1 MENKKKQNLEEEEQY
16 FSLRDFLTQC
26 LAKWSWFVASFIIFV
41 GFGYFYTA
49 KQEPVYRRTLSVLV
63 KDQSAGG
70 AAEISNAFASMGLVS
85 SNTNVNNELLTVTS
99 PSIMAE
105 VVTRLKLVYN
115 YNKEGG
121 MHPTTLYGTNNPVE
135 TTMPDMDPELACG
148 YVAEIQPNGSAVLK
162 DFWKV
167 SADGKVEKIEK
178 EVKARLGFDMIKTPI
193 GRITLQPNG
202 TFAGQIKEPIKLNI
216 SRDGLSNAI
225 ADYATRLKGDL
236 ADRDAEVIDLTIEDV
251 SIERATTILNT
262 VIEVYNEN
270 WVSDKNK
277 MAIAT
282 SDFISERLDVIQRE
296 LGSVDDEI
304 SDFKARHKVPD
315 IEMTVGNTLKK
326 SEQMDME
333 LILANNELAMTE
345 YVRDYMQNPKN
356 AGKVIPAN
364 VGLKDTYINQAVAS
378 YNTMLLQYQSLA
390 ANSSSSNPM
399 IKDMENQLHT
409 QREAVYTALVSS
421 IGAQKA
427 NVASLNR
434 AIGNTDSELSTA
446 PTQAKQ
452 LLSIERQQKV
462 KEELY
467 LYLLQKREENELSQT
482 FTAYNTRIIT
492 PPYGPLAPVA
502 PKKGLIL
509 VICAFLGL
517 GIPAVVLYLIEA
529 TNTKVRSRKDLDS
542 LQVPF
547 AGEIP
552 MIGRRRWWKQ
562 LLKSRKKRLAEKE
575 APKPVVVEGKRD
587 VPNEAFRVVRSNIDF
602 MIGKDKGCSVIM
614 LTSFN
619 PGSGKSFIAYNLGA
633 SFSLKNKRVL
643 LIDGDLRHGSLS
655 MYAGSPKK
663 GLSTY
668 LTEHT
673 DDWRKL
679 VVHVDAAHGI
689 DILPIGHRPPNPA
702 ELLDNGR
709 IGTLIQEARADYDV
723 IIIDCPP
730 VNIVVD
736 TQIIEEYADRTIFVV
751 RSGLLERSAVPEI
764 AQLYEDNKLRHMS
777 VLLNGTKSEFSTY
790 YHYGNYE
797 AFNKDED

>member
-1 MENKKKQNLEEEEQY
+1 MEKKRKINAEEEEQF

-26 LAKWSWFVASFIIFV
+26 MAKWAWFVASFIIFV
-41 GFGYFYTA
+41 GFGYFYSA
-49 KQEPVYRRTLSVLV
+49 KQEPVYRRTLSVLI

-70 AAEISNAFASMGLVS
+70 AAEISSAFASMGLVS

-105 VVTRLKLVYN
+105 VVNRLKLVYD
-115 YNKEGG
+115 YNKLGG
-121 MHPTTLYGTNNPVE
+121 LHPTTLYGVTNPVE
-135 TTMPDMDPELACG
+135 TTMPDLNQELSCG
-148 YVAEIQPNGSAVLK
+148 YKVEIKPDGSAEMK
-162 DFWKV
+162 DFWMV
-167 SADGKVEKIEK
+167 GADGKIQKFDD
-178 EVKARLGFDMIKTPI
+178 EVKTRVGFNMIKTPL
-193 GRITLQPNG
+193 GRVTLQPNG
-202 TFAGQIKEPIKLNI
+202 AFTGQIKEPITLAI
-216 SRDGLSNAI
+216 TRSGLAGTIDS
-225 ADYATRLKGDL
+225 YSQKLKGDL
-236 ADRDAEVIDLTIEDV
+236 ADRDAEVINLTIDDV
-251 SIERATTILNT
+251 SVARATAILNT

-282 SDFISERLDVIQRE
+282 SDFISERLNVIQSE
-296 LGSVDDEI
+296 LGSVDSEI
-304 SDFKARHKVPD
+304 SEFKAQHKVPD
-315 IEMTVGNTLKK
+315 IQMTVSSAVEK
-326 SEQMDME
+326 SGQMDMGLIE
-333 LILANNELAMTE
+333 LNNQLAMTE
-345 YVRDYMQNPKN
+345 YVKDYMQNPKN
-356 AGKVIPAN
+356 VNKVIPAN
-364 VGLKDTYINQAVAS
+364 VGLPDNYINNAVAN
-378 YNTMLLQYQSLA
+378 YNVSLLQYQSL
-390 ANSSSSNPM
+390 SSNAGGSNP
-399 IKDMENQLHT
+399 IVKDMEQQLRT
-409 QREAVYTALVSS
+409 QRESILSALTAS
-421 IGAQKA
+421 IGSLKA
-427 NVASLNR
+427 NISRMNQSK
-434 AIGNTDSELSTA
+434 GENDSELESA

-502 PKKGLIL
+502 PRKGLIL
-509 VICAFLGL
+509 VICAFLGIGL
-517 GIPAVVLYLIEA
+517 PTVIIYLIEA
-529 TNTKVRSRKDLDS
+529 TNTKVRSRKDLEN
-542 LQVPF
+542 LPVPF

-552 MIGRRRWWKQ
+552 MIGRKRWWKQ
-562 LLKSRKKRLAEKE
+562 IFKSAKRRRMEKE

-602 MIGKDKGCSVIM
+602 MIGKDPGCSVIM

-633 SFSLKNKRVL
+633 SFSLKNKKVL

-668 LTEHT
+668 LTSHT

-679 VVHVDAAHGI
+679 VVHMDAAHGV
-689 DILPIGHRPPNPA
+689 DVMPIGHRPPNPA

-709 IGTLIQEARADYDV
+709 LGMLVKEAREDYDV

-736 TQIIEEYADRTIFVV
+736 TQIIEEFVDRTIFVV
-751 RSGLLERSAVPEI
+751 RAGLLDRSAVADITE
-764 AQLYEDNKLRHMS
+764 LYDNNKLRHMS
-777 VLLNGTKSEFSTY
+777 LLLNGTQTAFSSY
-790 YHYGNYE
+790 YHYGTYD